1 MLQVSLNYPTTSIKA
16 VPFSRWRTHP
26 AGRARASRAVDQTL
40 LKARSVKTAKRLSKV
55 QPCHSHRPT
64 ALHGDCWKAKR
75 SRPPIISW
83 SIAGLLRANDN
94 FERDQVNNFNKQE
107 PGEYKS
113 QIRSEIL
120 QELQMLIQAKKVLST
135 HLIFHCWRLMICFRS
150 YLGLLRAVWEIFL
163 FLVSYFT
170 DRKCCHTNTWD
181 NVHFVNLFWTTLVFS
196 AGL

>member
-40 LKARSVKTAKRLSKV
+40 SKASVKTAKRLSKV

-94 FERDQVNNFNKQE
+94 FEREQVNNFNKQE
-107 PGEYKS
+107 PWEYKS

-120 QELQMLIQAKKVLST
+120 QELQMLIQAKKVLSI

-150 YLGLLRAVWEIFL
+150 YLGLLRAVWEIFFYL
-163 FLVSYFT
+163 
-170 DRKCCHTNTWD
+170 
-181 NVHFVNLFWTTLVFS
+181 
-196 AGL
+196 